1 MMRDNEIEAVAPDIL
16 SAARAYLGD
25 K

>member
-1 MMRDNEIEAVAPDIL
+1 MRENEIEAVAPDIL
-16 SAARAYLGD
+16 SAVRVYLGD